1 MRVPLDI
8 SYQGMSRSEA
18 VDELIRS
25 DAAKLEKVC
34 DNLIS
39 CRVGL
44 GLDQKSSTSGNEYRL
59 RIEMRVPPGHNL
71 VVTNTPGGK
80 EDNSDLPAL
89 IKSTF
94 KTAHRRLRQ
103 QMEKQQGEKK
113 HHPGQEVGGFVTK
126 IFADEGYGFLRS
138 LDGEE
143 VYFHRN
149 SIVGARF
156 ENLEPGAGVNYT
168 AELGEKGLQASTVQV
183 IQSSPGRAGEEGQG
197 EDDVSPLGWQR
208 QKK

>member
-8 SYQGMSRSEA
+8 SYQGLSRSEA
-18 VDELIRS
+18 IEEIIRS

-44 GLDQKSSTSGNEYRL
+44 RLDQKSNTSGNEYRL
-59 RIEMRVPPGHNL
+59 RIEMRLPPGHNL

-89 IKSTF
+89 IKTTF
-94 KTAHRRLRQ
+94 KIAHRRLRQ
-103 QMEKQQGEKK
+103 QMDKQQGGKK
-113 HHPGQEVGGFVTK
+113 RHPDQEVGGFVTK
-126 IFADEGYGFLRS
+126 IYGDDGYGFLRS

-143 VYFHRN
+143 IYFHRN
-149 SIVGARF
+149 SIVGADF
-156 ENLEPGAGVNYT
+156 ESLEPGAGVTYS

-183 IQSSPGRAGEEGQG
+183 IQSSPGHTGDEGRNG
-197 EDDVSPLGWQR
+197 DMESPLGWQR
-208 QKK
+208 RKK

>member
-8 SYQGMSRSEA
+8 SYQGLSRSEA
-18 VDELIRS
+18 IEEIIRH

-44 GLDQKSSTSGNEYRL
+44 SLDQKSSTSGNEYRL
-59 RIEMRVPPGHNL
+59 RVEMRVPPGHNL

-80 EDNSDLPAL
+80 EDNSDLPAM

-103 QMEKQQGEKK
+103 QMDKQQGEKK
-113 HHPGQEVGGFVTK
+113 RHPGQEVGGFVTK
-126 IFADEGYGFLRS
+126 IYGDEGYGFLRS
-138 LDGEE
+138 LDGDEI
-143 VYFHRN
+143 YFHRN
-149 SIVGARF
+149 SIVGCRF
-156 ENLEPGAGVNYT
+156 ESLEPGAGVNYT

-183 IQSSPGRAGEEGQG
+183 IQSTAGRSVEEGQDQ
-197 EDDVSPLGWQR
+197 DDVSPLGWQR

>member
-8 SYQGMSRSEA
+8 SYQGLSRSKAIE
-18 VDELIRS
+18 ELIRN

-44 GLDQKSSTSGNEYRL
+44 RLDQKSSTSGNEYRM
-59 RIEMRVPPGHNL
+59 RIEMRMPPGHNL

-80 EDNSDLPAL
+80 DDNSDLPAM
-89 IKSTF
+89 IKTTF
-94 KTAHRRLRQ
+94 KIAHRRLRQ

-113 HHPGQEVGGFVTK
+113 RHPDQEVGGFVTK
-126 IFADEGYGFLRS
+126 IYADDGYGFLRS

-143 VYFHRN
+143 IYFHRN

-156 ENLEPGAGVNYT
+156 EHLEPGAGVTYT

-183 IQSSPGRAGEEGQG
+183 IQSSPGRTGEEQQN
-197 EDDVSPLGWQR
+197 DDTVSPLGWQR